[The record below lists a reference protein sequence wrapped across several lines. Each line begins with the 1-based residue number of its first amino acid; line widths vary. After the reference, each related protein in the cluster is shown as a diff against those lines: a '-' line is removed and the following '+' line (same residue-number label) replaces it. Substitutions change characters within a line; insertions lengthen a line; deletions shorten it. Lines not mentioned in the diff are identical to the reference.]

1 MDSPRDLVRKALTFE
16 TPDRVPRDHWWQVW
30 TEDAYPIEL
39 AELLERFPA
48 DFTTPDHKAPAGDR
62 SAFRIGR
69 HVDAWGCTFEN
80 VADGVHGEVKEPV
93 IQSWSELDKI
103 HPPMHL
109 IDKGVEWVEQADDKD
124 DYFSMLMFG
133 QLFERMQ
140 FLRGTENLFMDMLE
154 QPRELFELRDRVH
167 EFNLKTIEAWC
178 RTDLDAL
185 SFNDDW
191 GTQKSLLIAPDL
203 WRQIFKP
210 MYREYAEAVHAA
222 GKFIFMHSD
231 GQILDI
237 FGDLIE
243 IGIDAL
249 NSQLFCMDIE
259 QIGRRYK
266 GKITFWGEIDRQ
278 WALPAEDPQVARDA
292 VKRVCAALYDPRG
305 GVIAQ
310 CPFGPSARPENV
322 AAAYETWDQLTASE

>member
-1 MDSPRDLVRKALTFE
+1 MDSPRELVRKALTFD

-30 TEDAYPIEL
+30 TEDVYPSEL

-48 DFTTPDHKAPAGDR
+48 DFTTPDHKAPVGDR
-62 SAFRIGR
+62 SAFRIGQY
-69 HVDAWGCTFEN
+69 VDAWGCVFEN
-80 VADGVHGEVKEPV
+80 VCEGVHGEVKEPV
-93 IQSWSELDKI
+93 IQSWSDLDKMR
-103 HPPMHL
+103 PPMHL
-109 IDKGVEWVEQADDKD
+109 IDKGLEWVEQAQDKD
-124 DYFSMLMFG
+124 DHFSMLMFG
-133 QLFERMQ
+133 PLFERMQ
-140 FLRGTENLFMDMLE
+140 FLRGTENLFMDMME

-178 RTDLDAL
+178 KTDLDAL

-191 GTQKSLLIAPDL
+191 GTQKSLLISPDL

-210 MYREYAEAVHAA
+210 MYRQYAEAVHAA

-231 GQILDI
+231 GYITPI
-237 FGDLIE
+237 IGDLVE
-243 IGIDAL
+243 IGIDAM

-259 QIGRRYK
+259 EIAQLYK

-278 WALPAEDPQVARDA
+278 WALTVEDTQMAKDG
-292 VKRVCAALYDPRG
+292 VKRVYESLYDPRG

-310 CPFGPSARPENV
+310 CQFGPGGRPANI
-322 AAAYETWDQLTASE
+322 AAVYETWDQLTAGA